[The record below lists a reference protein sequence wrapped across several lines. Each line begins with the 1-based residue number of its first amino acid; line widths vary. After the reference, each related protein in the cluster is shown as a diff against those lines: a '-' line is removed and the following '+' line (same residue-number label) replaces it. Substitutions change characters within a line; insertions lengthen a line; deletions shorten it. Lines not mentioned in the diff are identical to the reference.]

1 MSAADLT
8 ARVRI
13 YEPTAAGAT
22 TNSLTLDAGDGNH
35 VTMFADDLA
44 DRLLLWVQE
53 LDEAAG
59 RKPRAAVDLDTLTWL
74 AAPNQHYTP
83 DETARRTVKRLE
95 QAGVSGDLLN
105 RMREH
110 IGGAK

>member
-8 ARVRI
+8 ARVVV
-13 YEPTAAGAT
+13 YEPTVHEVHMDEVVL
-22 TNSLTLDAGDGNH
+22 NVGDGNLL
-35 VTMFADDLA
+35 TIRADDLA

-59 RKPRAAVDLDTLTWL
+59 RPPRGTFPLDVIAWL
-74 AAPNQHYTP
+74 ASPPQHYPP
-83 DETARRTVKRLE
+83 DELCRRIVSRLE
-95 QAGVSGDLLN
+95 QAGVTGDLLN

>member
-1 MSAADLT
+1 MRSAALW
-8 ARVRI
+8 VRI

-22 TNSLTLDAGDGNH
+22 TDSLTLNAGDGNH
-35 VTMFADDLA
+35 VTLFADDLA

-59 RKPRAAVDLDTLTWL
+59 RPPRGTFPLDVIAWL
-74 AAPNQHYTP
+74 ASPPQHYPP
-83 DETARRTVKRLE
+83 DELCRRIVKRLE
-95 QAGVSGDLLN
+95 QAGVTGDLLN

-110 IGGAK
+110 VGGAK